1 MGSLLI
7 SLHFTVLPPLGW
19 AIYHSTCTYTHTG
32 MHKQMPLSSAHHKPE
47 CAPHLEGEYQ
57 IICKHCSIVHTHT
70 HRKTGSIGPT
80 VCVKCWQ
87 LNKFICCV
95 GLIWYEISLCTFL
108 PTYLH
113 AHAPFLQTNTNT
125 HIYACIHVS
134 SWEEHRCSF
143 DVAAGDS
150 TKDKQPDESGW
161 SAWIIPPVV
170 NTLHYETEHTLR
182 GYKGTSKYTCHC
194 HEAIIRQN

>member
-70 HRKTGSIGPT
+70 QNNRINWTHSLCKVLTTQQIYMLCRLNLIRNLSLHFSPHIFACTRAFFADKHKHTHLCMYSCLQLRGTPLQLWCGSRRQHKRQAAWWKWL
-80 VCVKCWQ
+80 VCVNYSSGCQHTPLWDRTHTTRVQ
-87 LNKFICCV
+87 
-95 GLIWYEISLCTFL
+95 GYE
-108 PTYLH
+108 
-113 AHAPFLQTNTNT
+113 
-125 HIYACIHVS
+125 
-134 SWEEHRCSF
+134 
-143 DVAAGDS
+143 
-150 TKDKQPDESGW
+150 
-161 SAWIIPPVV
+161 
-170 NTLHYETEHTLR
+170 
-182 GYKGTSKYTCHC
+182 
-194 HEAIIRQN
+194 